1 MRKRPVCRVSRLATG
16 TGETTEGARQDLVAS
31 LDFQLPRT
39 LAPGRG
45 SALFA
50 CGWCVSR
57 GARVRKLELILDGE
71 VIQPSAQG
79 MPRGDVLEALA
90 PQAPPG
96 SLMSGF
102 WAVVPVSPHQPSEEL
117 ELILRARLEDGSQA
131 VTALGRIRIV
141 EPVAPLELE
150 PPEPAAGP
158 FVVICMATHE
168 PSLRLF
174 RGQLESLRGQTHRN
188 WVCVVSDDCTSP
200 ERFAEIEAEL
210 RDDPRFI
217 VSRSSERIGF
227 YRNFERAMSLAPTA
241 ADYVALADQD
251 DRWEAD
257 KLEVLLREIG
267 DAQLVYSDARI
278 VDEAGELLADTYWQE
293 RRNNHADIA
302 SVLMANSVTGAASLF
317 RRDLLDYALPLP
329 PGQFHHFH
337 DHWLGLTALALGD
350 VAFVQRPLY
359 DYVQHGEA
367 VLGHA
372 EANRMTPLGDRLR
385 GWRRPLRDRVGL
397 WRLTYFVDACRLLQF
412 ATILTS
418 RCGDRMSSSKRRA
431 LERFMRAD
439 RSLPPLGW
447 LAARSVRE
455 LLGRPE
461 TLGAELGLFF
471 GFAWRRAI
479 EVTTR
484 AGEPPRRLRLDA
496 RPPSRLALK
505 PGSRGPEPPT
515 LRVIHEKLAPLDL
528 AIRDD
533 APERVNLLI
542 PTIDLEH
549 FFGGYIGKLNLARR
563 LAERGVRVRIV
574 TVDPVGPLP
583 PSWRRTVEA
592 YSGLDGLFDNVEVVF
607 ARESPGVEVSR
618 RDRFVATTWWTAHL
632 ARQALAGRDDARF
645 LYLIQ
650 EYEPF
655 TFPMGSLAA
664 LASESYTFPHYA
676 LFSTALLRDWF
687 RGRGLGVYADG
698 MAAGDAASEAFQN
711 AITDVRPPAAEEL
724 AQRRTRRLLF
734 YARPE
739 EHAARNMFELGA
751 LALSRA
757 LDEGVLRGGWE
768 LYGIGTVGA
777 GRTMQLGGGTALQL
791 VPRRDQAGY
800 AELLREHDVGL
811 ALMYTPH
818 PSLAP
823 IEMSAAGM
831 LTVTNTFENKTADAL
846 AAISPNL
853 IAAEPRLDGVV
864 AGLRE
869 AVAGAEDA
877 ERRVRGAAVNWSRN
891 WDESFDDALMH
902 RLESFLKT

>member
-1 MRKRPVCRVSRLATG
+1 MSRLAARN
-16 TGETTEGARQDLVAS
+16 GETTAGAGQELVAA
-31 LDFQLPRT
+31 LDFPPPRT
-39 LAPGRG
+39 VAPGRG

-57 GARVRKLELILDGE
+57 GAPVHDLHLELNGE
-71 VIQPSAQG
+71 VIEASAQG
-79 MPRGDVLEALA
+79 MPRGDVLEMLS
-90 PQAPPG
+90 PDAPPG

-102 WAVVPVSPHQPSEEL
+102 WGVVPVAAAEPGQEL
-117 ELILRARLEDGSQA
+117 ELVLRARLEDGSEA
-131 VTALGRIRIV
+131 VAELGQIGIAA
-141 EPVAPLELE
+141 PQAPLELR
-150 PPEPAAGP
+150 PPEPSAGP

-168 PSLRLF
+168 PPLALLR
-174 RGQLESLRGQTHRN
+174 RQLESLRAQTHRN
-188 WVCVVSDDCTSP
+188 WVCVISDDCTSP
-200 ERFAEIEAEL
+200 ERWAEIEDEL
-210 RDDPRFI
+210 GDDPRFV
-217 VSRSSERIGF
+217 VSRSPERIGF
-227 YRNFERAMSLAPTA
+227 YRNFERALSLVPPE

-251 DRWEAD
+251 DRWDED
-257 KLEVLLREIG
+257 KLEALLGELG
-267 DAQLVYSDARI
+267 SAQLVYSDARI
-278 VDEAGELLADTYWQE
+278 VDEDGELLAGTYWQE
-293 RRNNHADIA
+293 RRNNHDDIA
-302 SVLMANSVTGAASLF
+302 SVLMANSITGAASLF
-317 RRDLLDYALPLP
+317 RRDLLADALPFP

-337 DHWLGLTALALGD
+337 DHWLGLTALARGE
-350 VAFVQRPLY
+350 VRFVPRPLY
-359 DYVQHGEA
+359 DYVQHRDA

-372 EANRMTPLGDRLR
+372 EANRMTRLGDRVR

-412 ATILTS
+412 TTILKL
-418 RCGDRMSSSKRRA
+418 RCGDAMAPAKRRA
-431 LERFMRAD
+431 LDRFMRAD
-439 RSLPPLGW
+439 RSLLPLGW
-447 LAARSVRE
+447 LAARATRE

-461 TLGAELGLFF
+461 TLGAELGLLF
-471 GFAWRRAI
+471 GFGWRRALGA
-479 EVTTR
+479 TTR
-484 AGEPPRRLRLDA
+484 SGAPPRRLRLDA

-528 AIRDD
+528 APRDD

-563 LAERGVRVRIV
+563 LAERGLRVRIV

-592 YSGLDGLFDNVEVVF
+592 YSGLDGLFDSVEVAF
-607 ARESPGVEVSR
+607 GRESPGIEVSR
-618 RDRFVATTWWTAHL
+618 TDRFVATTWWTAHL
-632 ARQALAGRDDARF
+632 ANRALAGRDDERF

-664 LASESYTFPHYA
+664 LASESYSFPHHA

-687 RGRGLGVYADG
+687 RERRLGVYEAG
-698 MAAGDAASEAFQN
+698 AKAGDSASEAFQN
-711 AITDVRPPAAEEL
+711 AITDVEPPAADEL
-724 AQRRTRRLLF
+724 ARRRTRRLLF

-757 LDEGVLRGGWE
+757 LQEGVLRGGWE
-768 LYGIGTVGA
+768 LDGIGTVGA
-777 GRTMQLGGGTALQL
+777 GRTIQLGSGAALQL

-823 IEMSAAGM
+823 IEMAAAGM
-831 LTVTNTFENKTADAL
+831 LTVTNTFETKTADAL

-853 IAAEPRLDGVV
+853 IAVEPGLDSIV

-869 AVAGAEDA
+869 AVGGAADA
-877 ERRVRGAAVNWSRN
+877 ERRVAGARVNWSRD
-891 WDESFDDALMH
+891 WDESFDDALME
-902 RLESFLKT
+902 RLEKFLRS

>member
-1 MRKRPVCRVSRLATG
+1 MCRVGRLAARI
-16 TGETTEGARQDLVAS
+16 GETTAGADQELIAS
-31 LDFQLPRT
+31 LDFPLPRT

-57 GARVRKLELILDGE
+57 AAPVRELELVLDGE
-71 VIQPSAQG
+71 VTEASAEG
-79 MPRGDVLEALA
+79 MPRGDVLEVLS
-90 PQAPPG
+90 PDAPPG

-102 WAVVPVSPHQPSEEL
+102 WGVVPVGAREPGAEL
-117 ELILRARLEDGSQA
+117 ELVLRARLADGSDA
-131 VTALGRIRIV
+131 VTQLGQIRIV
-141 EPVAPLELE
+141 EPQAPLELR
-150 PPEPAAGP
+150 PPEPSARP

-168 PSLRLF
+168 PSPRLF
-174 RGQLESLRGQTHRN
+174 RRQLESLRAQTHRS
-188 WVCVVSDDCTSP
+188 WVCVVSDDCTRP
-200 ERFAEIEAEL
+200 ERFAEIEDEL
-210 RDDPRFI
+210 RDDPRFV
-217 VSRSSERIGF
+217 VSRSGERIGF
-227 YRNFERAMSLAPTA
+227 YRNFERALSLAPAA

-251 DRWEAD
+251 DRWDED
-257 KLEVLLREIG
+257 KLETLLRELG
-267 DAQLVYSDARI
+267 AAQLVYSDARI
-278 VDEAGELLADTYWQE
+278 VDEDGELLAGTYWQE
-293 RRNNHADIA
+293 RRNNHEDIA

-317 RRDLLDYALPLP
+317 RRDLLDYALPFP

-337 DHWLGLTALALGD
+337 DHWLGLTALALGE
-350 VAFVQRPLY
+350 VTFVPRPLY
-359 DYVQHGEA
+359 DYVQHRDA

-372 EANRMTPLGDRLR
+372 EANRMTRLGDRFR

-412 ATILTS
+412 ATILKL
-418 RCGDRMSSSKRRA
+418 RCGDAMAPAKRRA
-431 LERFMRAD
+431 LNRFMRAD
-439 RSLPPLGW
+439 RSLLPLGW
-447 LAARSVRE
+447 LAARAARE

-471 GFAWRRAI
+471 GFAWRRALGA
-479 EVTTR
+479 TTR
-484 AGEPPRRLRLDA
+484 FGAPPRRLRLDA

-515 LRVIHEKLAPLDL
+515 LRIIHEKLAPLDL
-528 AIRDD
+528 ATRDD

-563 LAERGVRVRIV
+563 LAERGLRARIV

-592 YSGLDGLFDNVEVVF
+592 YSGLDGLFDSVEVAF
-607 ARESPGVEVSR
+607 ARESPGIEVSR
-618 RDRFVATTWWTAHL
+618 TDRFVATTWWTAHL
-632 ARQALAGRDDARF
+632 ARQALAGRDDERF

-664 LASESYTFPHYA
+664 LASESYTFPHHA

-687 RGRGLGVYADG
+687 RARGLGVYAG
-698 MAAGDAASEAFQN
+698 GAAAGDAASDAFQN
-711 AITDVRPPAAEEL
+711 AITDVQPPAAGEL
-724 AQRRTRRLLF
+724 ARRRTRRLLF

-757 LDEGVLRGGWE
+757 LEEGVLRGGWE
-768 LYGIGTVGA
+768 LHGIGTVGA

-791 VPRRDQAGY
+791 LPRRDQAGY

-823 IEMSAAGM
+823 IEMAAAGM
-831 LTVTNTFENKTADAL
+831 LTVTNTFETKTADAL

-853 IAAEPRLDGVV
+853 IAVEPGLESIV
-864 AGLRE
+864 AGLRD
-869 AVAGAEDA
+869 AVGGVEDA
-877 ERRVRGAAVNWSRN
+877 EARVRGARVNWSRD
-891 WDESFDDALMH
+891 WDESFDDALMG
-902 RLESFLKT
+902 RLESFLRR